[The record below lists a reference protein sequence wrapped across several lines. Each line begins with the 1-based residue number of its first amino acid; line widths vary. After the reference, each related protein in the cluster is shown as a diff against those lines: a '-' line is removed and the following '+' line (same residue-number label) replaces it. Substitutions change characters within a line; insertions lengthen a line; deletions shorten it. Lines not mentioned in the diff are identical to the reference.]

1 MRTLAKCWRTL
12 AMSSTDHLKQ
22 KFLKEQQKKI
32 FLKQENLKKE
42 KTYRGEYYT
51 VNSIFGNDWAM
62 WYALLGGREAGKSY
76 SVMNWAC
83 NRKKRKGEKLKIYWF
98 RLSDQSV
105 KNLLKSG
112 GEKLID
118 PDLQR
123 KYNVKTYTKGD
134 DVFWFTPGTY
144 DSKGR
149 EVKKNALKFATVLSC
164 ATFYNTKGVGYFDN
178 EFTKNGGEYLIVL
191 DEMNRELS
199 EKNSFD
205 IVYNF
210 VNLIENTIR
219 STKNNV
225 KIVMIGNTLE
235 ESSDILAAFNFL
247 PETFG
252 RYKLKSKRL
261 VVDYIKPNEAYKE
274 RRKGTAADILA
285 GDSSTFTNEVEID
298 RSLLCNKRLCV
309 TPVQIIKFTKIK
321 DTWFT
326 LWNNNI
332 IRQYKNENKPVIAM
346 QRYLDEQFELESQK
360 AIFTAFDARAFKF
373 TEISTFKRFQKQLR
387 LIKKR

>member
-1 MRTLAKCWRTL
+1 MDPKT
-12 AMSSTDHLKQ
+12 

-32 FLKQENLKKE
+32 FLKQKNLKKE
-42 KTYRGEYYT
+42 KTYRGDWYT

-98 RLSDQSV
+98 RLSDQSA
-105 KNLLKSG
+105 KNLLKAG

-123 KYNVKTYTKGD
+123 KYNVKTFTKGD

-144 DSKGR
+144 DSNGR
-149 EVKKNALKFATVLSC
+149 EIKKNTLKFATVLSC

-199 EKNSFD
+199 EKNTFD

-274 RRKGTAADILA
+274 RRKGTAADILS
-285 GDSSTFTNEVEID
+285 GDSSTFTNEVVID
-298 RSLLCNKRLCV
+298 RSLLVNKRLRK
-309 TPVQIIKFTKIK
+309 TPLQVIKFTKNQN
-321 DTWFT
+321 TWFT
-326 LWNNNI
+326 LWNDNI
-332 IRQYKNENKPVIAM
+332 ICKYNNEGKTAIAM
-346 QRYLDEQFELESQK
+346 QRYLDEVFDSELQRNIISN
-360 AIFTAFDARAFKF
+360 FDTRGFKF
-373 TEISTFKRFQKQLR
+373 TEISTFKQFQKQLK
-387 LIKKR
+387 LIKKK